1 MAKQKAK
8 GASTQG
14 DTKELQGDTKKLLE
28 LENQFWKAFQERDGS
43 AAARLSDEPSLLAG
57 AQGVS
62 SLDRKTIASMF
73 ESLDSQ
79 LESFELKSP
88 QVRFLTSDVAVVA
101 YTVHEELIVDGQ
113 PVALDAAD
121 SSTWIRRDGSWCCAV
136 HSESLLG
143 DPFGRDRRRAE
154 S

>member
-1 MAKQKAK
+1 MAKHKDTSEK
-8 GASTQG
+8 T
-14 DTKELQGDTKKLLE
+14 DTKELLE
-28 LENQFWKAFQERDGS
+28 LEKRYWQALQDRDGS
-43 AAARLSDEPSLLAG
+43 TAARLSDEPSILAG

-73 ESLDSQ
+73 DSFESELQSY
-79 LESFELKSP
+79 ELKSP
-88 QVRFLTSDVAVVA
+88 QVRFLTRDVAVVA
-101 YTVHEELIVDGQ
+101 YTVHEELIVEGK

-143 DPFGRDRRRAE
+143 DPFGRDRKPADA
-154 S
+154 

>member
-1 MAKQKAK
+1 MAKQKGKATSEQ
-8 GASTQG
+8 A
-14 DTKELQGDTKKLLE
+14 DTKQLLE
-28 LENQFWKAFQERDGS
+28 LENQFWRAFQERDGS
-43 AAARLSDEPSLLAG
+43 AAAQLSDEPSILAG

-88 QVRFLTSDVAVVA
+88 QVRFLTNDVAVVA
-101 YTVHEELIVDGQ
+101 YTVHEELIVDGE
-113 PVALDAAD
+113 PVMLDAAD
-121 SSTWIRRDGSWCCAV
+121 SSTWIRRDGSWRCAM

-143 DPFGRDRRRAE
+143 DPFGRDRVRAD